1 MTLRSLPLILC
12 ALSAVHL
19 VLGATRPRLGLA
31 GAHVPRQINIPNP
44 PQCDS
49 SCDPINTIAQQSCP
63 ITECCTP
70 LFQSGYFECLKCVG
84 IADNATTADF
94 ALAQTDL
101 DDFTIAC
108 SKEGFALPELT
119 LPGQNPNR
127 TLATASGVSGVPSSA
142 KSISQIT
149 VSSLPSG
156 ILNSNSLPATS
167 TISQKTVTS
176 VPTQSSPPSP
186 AGPTTSASTTPNAA
200 VHHFTG
206 LGMAFLGVVVTAGMM
221 F

>member
-1 MTLRSLPLILC
+1 MTLRSIPLILC
-12 ALSAVHL
+12 ALSAVHM
-19 VLGATRPRLGLA
+19 VVGGTRPRLGLA
-31 GAHVPRQINIPNP
+31 GAHVSRQINIPSP

-70 LFQSGYFECLKCVG
+70 LFQSGYFDCLKCVG

-127 TLATASGVSGVPSSA
+127 TLATASGVPSST

-156 ILNSNSLPATS
+156 ILNSSSLPATS

-176 VPTQSSPPSP
+176 VPTQSSASSPP
-186 AGPTTSASTTPNAA
+186 GPTTSTTPNSA
-200 VHHFTG
+200 VHHFGG
-206 LGMAFLGVVVTAGMM
+206 LSMAMGFLGVAVTACMM